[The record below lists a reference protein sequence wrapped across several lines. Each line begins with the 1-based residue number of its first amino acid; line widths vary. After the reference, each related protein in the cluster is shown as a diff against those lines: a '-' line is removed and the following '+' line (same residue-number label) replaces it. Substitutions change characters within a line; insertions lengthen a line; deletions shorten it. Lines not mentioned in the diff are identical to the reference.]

1 MSHAALP
8 TQQRRHLQ
16 AHFAFTGVPFRKNV
30 KANAMFDS
38 RAQRD
43 VLRGLAM
50 WLELHGIALIEGP
63 SGVGKSITLRSFVNG
78 LDESRYTVFRFS
90 YIPTT
95 VIGFLRSLSRA
106 LGLPMR
112 LHAADL
118 FNAAQEALVSYEGEH
133 GPHPLLVIDDAE
145 GLSAPVLDVIRRLTS
160 YKLDSEDRF
169 SVLLGSTEELL
180 TTLRFPGMDS
190 LRSRIGYAQAL
201 RPFALEDTR
210 NYIRFHVKGA
220 GVNDEIFSDEAE
232 RLLFQASQGKPRHIN
247 QIALQALIEA
257 AVQGIDEV
265 SGDLVRNL
273 IATNPLFQLT
283 TGEAP

>member
-1 MSHAALP
+1 M
-8 TQQRRHLQ
+8 R
-16 AHFAFTGVPFRKNV
+16 NV
-30 KANAMFDS
+30 SA
-38 RAQRD
+38 
-43 VLRGLAM
+43 
-50 WLELHGIALIEGP
+50 
-63 SGVGKSITLRSFVNG
+63 
-78 LDESRYTVFRFS
+78 SRYTVLRFS

-95 VIGFLRSLSRA
+95 VIGFLRSLNRA

-118 FNAAQEALVSYEGEH
+118 FNAAQEALTSYEGEH

-201 RPFALEDTR
+201 
-210 NYIRFHVKGA
+210 
-220 GVNDEIFSDEAE
+220 S
-232 RLLFQASQGKPRHIN
+232 LLCHQP
-247 QIALQALIEA
+247 IALLALPRLHLAQRPRDDLGRREHA
-257 AVQGIDEV
+257 AQLDQHSLLDVAGRHVADGASAVALLLGVHAQV
-265 SGDLVRNL
+265 VAVRASAVL
-273 IATNPLFQLT
+273 REREPV
-283 TGEAP
+283 PP